1 MTRFSAEWLSLREPY
16 DRAARNPSILGAVV
30 DAFQGATSI
39 RVVDLACG
47 TGATLRA
54 LEARLPRRQNWQ
66 LVDNDLGLLGRAS
79 GLGRPPDLN
88 VVTTPLDLVRDLELA
103 LDGALDLVT
112 ASALFDL
119 VSLEWLDRLA
129 VEAAARR
136 VPVYAGLTYDGRTVI
151 EPSDLCDAA
160 ILAQVDA
167 HQRTDKDLAQRLAH
181 LLRHA
186 ALSDSNRSAT
196 RFCTGNPTG

>member
-88 VVTTPLDLVRDLELA
+88 VVTTPLDLVRDLGLRGLDAGPLDNAVALESLESLDEHLA
-103 LDGALDLVT
+103 TRAMLAARYRDRHRS
-112 ASALFDL
+112 ASA
-119 VSLEWLDRLA
+119 S
-129 VEAAARR
+129 AASTARR
-136 VPVYAGLTYDGRTVI
+136 SFVKWDTVGT
-151 EPSDLCDAA
+151 AFVA
-160 ILAQVDA
+160 
-167 HQRTDKDLAQRLAH
+167 
-181 LLRHA
+181 
-186 ALSDSNRSAT
+186 
-196 RFCTGNPTG
+196 